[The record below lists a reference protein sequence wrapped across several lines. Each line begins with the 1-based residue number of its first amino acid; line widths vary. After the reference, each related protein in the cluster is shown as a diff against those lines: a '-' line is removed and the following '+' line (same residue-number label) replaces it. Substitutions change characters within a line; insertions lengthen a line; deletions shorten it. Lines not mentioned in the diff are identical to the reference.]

1 MSIKRTWLKFRLASV
16 SMAIDDCM
24 KREARAQQCITKLLK
39 RETALRAALALTP
52 APVHTG
58 HIINMPE
65 GV

>member
-24 KREARAQQCITKLLK
+24 KREARAQQCISKLLK
-39 RETALRAALALTP
+39 REIALRAELAMTP
-52 APVHTG
+52 APIHST